1 MNPFD
6 RFDLDPREGIA
17 GITRRLKEL
26 AEDAND
32 AASRER
38 IREAWEELTL
48 HPARRLRAALFALP
62 ETRSPLGS
70 PPPLWRRR
78 AVPAVLDLA
87 GLVPRPSVAVALGD
101 AAPEIAIDAAP
112 ALDED
117 PLLEGA

>member
-87 GLVPRPSVAVALGD
+87 GALGD